1 MDKKIPVIIDCDPGI
16 DDALALVVAFSLP
29 QLDIKAVTC
38 VAGNVSIENVTR
50 SARAVL
56 GTMGVKS
63 RIYKGAR
70 GPLMAVDVIE
80 APEAHGETGLGDFTT
95 DEKNWHPLEE
105 MSALEAQKK
114 ILTESDKPVTIVA
127 VGPLTNIAI
136 LLKAYPELKGKI
148 KQLSIMGGGLY
159 TGNHTAA
166 GEFNFLAD
174 PEAAHIVFSSGV
186 PIIMAG
192 LDVTHQARIYG
203 KELEE
208 IATIKNPVA
217 DMMYKAMSFNFR
229 RFKEGDERDNEY
241 VCMHDVCSIL
251 VLLYPEMFKGED
263 LNVMIETSGRYSRGY
278 TLADL
283 RRDHKGENTNCHALL
298 EIDRKR
304 FYEEVMKALKSYSR
318 ST

>member
-1 MDKKIPVIIDCDPGI
+1 MAKKIPVIIDCDPGI

-63 RIYKGAR
+63 KIYKGAR

-80 APEAHGETGLGDFTT
+80 APEAHGATGLGEFTT

-105 MSALEAQKK
+105 ESALEAQRR
-114 ILTESDKPVTIVA
+114 ILLEADEPVTIIA

-136 LLKAYPELKGKI
+136 LLKAYPELKSKI

-166 GEFNFLAD
+166 AEFNILAD
-174 PEAAHIVFSSGV
+174 PEAAHIVYSSGI

-203 KELEE
+203 KEIEE
-208 IATIKNPVA
+208 IDSLGNPVA
-217 DMMYKAMSFNFR
+217 DMMSKAMAFNFNKY
-229 RFKEGDERDNEY
+229 KEGDERDNEY
-241 VCMHDVCSIL
+241 VHMHDVCSVL
-251 VLLYPEMFKGED
+251 VLVYPEIFKGQN
-263 LNVMIETSGRYSRGY
+263 LNVMVETSGRYSRGY

-283 RRDHKGENTNCHALL
+283 RREHKGKDTNCHVLL
-298 EIDRKR
+298 EINRDR
-304 FYEEVMKALKSYSR
+304 FYEEVIKAIRSY
-318 ST
+318 T